1 MRGSKWVSAVIAVG
15 LLSVVPVLLLAMLA
29 ALTYW
34 LDQAVQS
41 SPADAADKRL
51 LHHPD
56 FTAETLLATRMDARG
71 RIRDTLRS
79 AKMVHYLDDDSTTLE
94 HPHYVNLTRS
104 EPLSV
109 TSLEALVTSNAGN
122 IHFRGNVVARRAAS
136 TGKPLQVNTEYLHVL
151 PDDNIAKTNQHVTIT
166 DANMRIEA
174 AGMELNNETRVL
186 KLQGNVRGVYYDAH
200 AAANGE
206 RAGSARK

>member
-1 MRGSKWVSAVIAVG
+1 MVER

-41 SPADAADKRL
+41 RPAGSAGKQL

-56 FTAETLLATRMDARG
+56 FTADMLLATRMDVHG
-71 RIRDTLRS
+71 RIRDTLRA
-79 AKMVHYLDDDSTTLE
+79 AKMLHYPDDDSTTLE
-94 HPHYVNLTRS
+94 QPHYVNLTRG

-109 TSLEALVTSNAGN
+109 TSKSALVTSNAGN
-122 IHFRGNVVARRAAS
+122 IYFRRDVVARRAAPDG
-136 TGKPLQVNTEYLHVL
+136 TALQVHTEYLHVL
-151 PDDNIAKTNQHVTIT
+151 PDDNIAKTNRHVTIT
-166 DANMRIEA
+166 NANMRIEA

-186 KLQGNVRGVYYDAH
+186 KLQGNVRGVYHDAT
-200 AAANGE
+200 AAAHGE
-206 RAGSARK
+206 RAGITGK